1 MKRRLM
7 QQQLWNLPT
16 MKALRLALAALV
28 VTFMQ
33 AVAAHAV
40 DIKEITSPGGIKAWI
55 VSDSTIPIIA
65 MNFSFRGGTAN
76 DPADKVGRAYFLSG
90 MLDEGAGDLP
100 SEAFQERMS
109 ELAVRMSFDAEREY
123 FEGSFQTLSENR
135 DAAFELLR
143 KAVAEPRFDT
153 VPMNKVRG
161 QILVGIKS
169 DSENP
174 SRIASEALLK
184 TMLASHPYANDRKG
198 TVDTVNAMTPD
209 DLRDAWKATFARD
222 RLLVGIVGDISEEE
236 AGKMLDKVFGGLPE
250 SAGPVSVPDVQWP
263 ERGSITIVERD
274 IPQSVM
280 TFAMPG
286 ILRSDP
292 DFIAA
297 YVMNFVLGDGGFGSR
312 LMEEIREKRGLTYG
326 IYTGLV
332 TWDNGGLVIGS
343 VSTQNSRAG
352 ETLDV
357 LRAELTKMATDG
369 PTQGELD
376 EAKTYITGSYPLR
389 YDSSGKI
396 AQQLLAIQQENLGID
411 YVNKRNDLVN
421 AVTLEDA
428 KRVAKRLIQ
437 PDALTISIVGRP
449 EGIPL
454 KTGETPG

>member
-263 ERGSITIVERD
+263 EKGSITIVERD

-369 PTQGELD
+369 PTQGELE

>member
-1 MKRRLM
+1 
-7 QQQLWNLPT
+7 

-123 FEGSFQTLSENR
+123 FEGSFQTLSEDR

>member
-1 MKRRLM
+1 
-7 QQQLWNLPT
+7 

-161 QILVGIKS
+161 QLLVGIKS

-263 ERGSITIVERD
+263 EKGSITIVERD

>member
-1 MKRRLM
+1 M

-28 VTFMQ
+28 VTFMH

-40 DIKEITSPGGIKAWI
+40 DIKEITSPGGIKAWL

-143 KAVAEPRFDT
+143 KAVAEPRFDM

-209 DLRDAWKATFARD
+209 DLRDAWKSTFAHD
-222 RLLVGIVGDISEEE
+222 RLLVGIVGDISEDE

-263 ERGSITIVERD
+263 EKGSITIVERD

-357 LRAELTKMATDG
+357 LRAELTKMASDG
-369 PTQGELD
+369 PTQAELD

-428 KRVAKRLIQ
+428 KRVTKRLIQ

>member
-1 MKRRLM
+1 M

-135 DAAFELLR
+135 DSAFELLR

-250 SAGPVSVPDVQWP
+250 SAGPVSVPDVQWH
-263 ERGSITIVERD
+263 EKGSITIVERD

>member
-1 MKRRLM
+1 M

-263 ERGSITIVERD
+263 EKGSITIVERD

-286 ILRSDP
+286 ILELCVGRWRVRFAADGRNPREARANLWDLYRPRNLGQWRACHRLGIHPEQQGWRDAGRSARRTDEDGHRRSDP
-292 DFIAA
+292 
-297 YVMNFVLGDGGFGSR
+297 G
-312 LMEEIREKRGLTYG
+312 
-326 IYTGLV
+326 
-332 TWDNGGLVIGS
+332 
-343 VSTQNSRAG
+343 
-352 ETLDV
+352 
-357 LRAELTKMATDG
+357 
-369 PTQGELD
+369 
-376 EAKTYITGSYPLR
+376 
-389 YDSSGKI
+389 
-396 AQQLLAIQQENLGID
+396 
-411 YVNKRNDLVN
+411 
-421 AVTLEDA
+421 
-428 KRVAKRLIQ
+428 
-437 PDALTISIVGRP
+437 
-449 EGIPL
+449 
-454 KTGETPG
+454 

>member
-1 MKRRLM
+1 
-7 QQQLWNLPT
+7 

-263 ERGSITIVERD
+263 EKGSITIVERD

-332 TWDNGGLVIGS
+332 TWNNGGLVIGS

>member
-1 MKRRLM
+1 M